1 MSLPFE
7 KIFYF
12 EFHSLQEHMHISM
25 ISLSIELSQNY
36 DPLKNIEIIY
46 NSVCTLSSQLI
57 RSSHASYEDTH
68 ISLISSS
75 SVDIKFECQIS
86 FWLNL

>member
-1 MSLPFE
+1 M
-7 KIFYF
+7 
-12 EFHSLQEHMHISM
+12 QISM

-36 DPLKNIEIIY
+36 DPLNIEIIY
-46 NSVCTLSSQLI
+46 NSVCTLTSQLI